1 MTNYYATE
9 LLVAEH
15 QDELRHEAER
25 ERLGRLSR
33 QHRSG
38 SGRPSA
44 RVGRR
49 RWWERL
55 MLFRSPATR
64 PATVTGPART
74 ATSPRDGRRATVVA
88 GDSC

>member
-9 LLVAEH
+9 LLVTEH
-15 QDELRHEAER
+15 QAELRHEAER
-25 ERLGRLSR
+25 DRLGRLSR
-33 QHRSG
+33 QYG
-38 SGRPSA
+38 SDRGRPAA

-55 MLFRSPATR
+55 MLFRSPAAQ
-64 PATVTGPART
+64 PATVAGPART
-74 ATSPRDGRRATVVA
+74 ATSSRDGRRVTAV